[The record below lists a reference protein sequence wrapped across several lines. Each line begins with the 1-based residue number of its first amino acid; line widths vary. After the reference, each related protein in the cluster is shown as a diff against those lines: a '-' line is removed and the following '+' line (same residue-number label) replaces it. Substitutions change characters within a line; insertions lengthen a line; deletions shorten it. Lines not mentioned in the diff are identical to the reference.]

1 MGRSYEQLSLE
12 ERCTLARMR
21 ESGQTIRQIAASMD
35 RAASTISRE
44 LRRNGERGYKP
55 AYADEQAWARR
66 WRGSRL
72 MRQPEL
78 QRQVLSGLSMGWSAE
93 QVAGRLALGQRKG
106 PISAES
112 IYRFIYAQIARTK
125 DYRWR
130 HYMPRGK
137 SKRGWRCKA
146 SGPMDRIRERVSIR
160 KRPAYIG
167 KRRQPGHWESDLLM
181 LSDKKSNVLV
191 VQERRSRFIYLAKQE
206 NKEAVS
212 TVEHLKAWF
221 SGLPSVLR
229 RTLTQDNGPEFS
241 SHYLLHSEG
250 VETYFCDPRSPW
262 QKGGIENMN
271 GRLRR
276 YIPLRT
282 NPDTFTEGDLADLAD
297 RMNNTPRKCLGF
309 RTPAEVFYSFFNP
322 LHFKCEF
329 TFPPARE

>member
-1 MGRSYEQLSLE
+1 
-12 ERCTLARMR
+12 MR

-44 LRRNGERGYKP
+44 LRRNGGRTYKP

-78 QRQVLSGLSMGWSAE
+78 QKQVLGGLSMGWSPE
-93 QVAGRLALGQRKG
+93 QVAGRLALGQRKP

-112 IYRFIYAQIARTK
+112 IYRFIYSQIARTK

-130 HYMPRGK
+130 HYLPRGK
-137 SKRGWRCKA
+137 CRRGWHSKPP
-146 SGPMDRIRERVSIR
+146 GPMDRIRDRVSIS
-160 KRPAYIG
+160 KRPAYIR
-167 KRRQPGHWESDLLM
+167 KRRQPGHWETDLLM

-191 VQERRSRFIYLAKQE
+191 VQERRSRFIYLAKQDS
-206 NKEAVS
+206 KEAAP
-212 TVEHLKAWF
+212 TAEHLKIWF
-221 SGLPSVLR
+221 SSLPAGLR

-250 VETYFCDPRSPW
+250 LQTYFCDPRSPW

-282 NPDTFTEGDLADLAD
+282 NPHTFTDADLIDLAE
-297 RMNNTPRKCLGF
+297 RINNTPRKCLGF
-309 RTPAEVFYSFFNP
+309 KTPAEVFYSLANL
-322 LHFKCEF
+322 LHFKCES
-329 TFPPARE
+329 TSCLL

>member
-1 MGRSYEQLSLE
+1 MGRSYEHLSLE
-12 ERCTLARMR
+12 ERCTIACMR
-21 ESGQTIRQIAASMD
+21 ENGQTIRQIAASMD

-44 LRRNGERGYKP
+44 LRRNAGRTYKP
-55 AYADEQAWARR
+55 VYADEQAWSRR

-72 MRQPEL
+72 IRQPEL
-78 QRQVLSGLSMGWSAE
+78 QKEVLCGLSMGWSPE
-93 QVAGRLALGQRKG
+93 QVAGRMALGQRKA

-130 HYMPRGK
+130 HYLPRGK

-146 SGPMDRIRERVSIR
+146 TGPMDRIKDRVSIR
-160 KRPAYIG
+160 KRPAYIR
-167 KRRQPGHWESDLLM
+167 KRRQPGHWETDLLM
-181 LSDKKSNVLV
+181 LSDKRSNVLV

-206 NKEAVS
+206 NKEAVL
-212 TVEHLKAWF
+212 TAEHLKAWF
-221 SGLPSVLR
+221 SCLPAVLR

-241 SHYLLHSEG
+241 SHYLLRSEG

-282 NPDTFTEGDLADLAD
+282 KPDTFTDDDLEELAE
-297 RMNNTPRKCLGF
+297 RINNTPRKCLGF
-309 RTPAEVFYSFFNP
+309 KTPAEVFYSLANP
-322 LHFKCEF
+322 LHFKCES
-329 TFPPARE
+329 TFPPAQE